1 MAVGANA
8 LRVDGIEKVT
18 GQAKFT
24 GDLSF
29 PDLLEAK
36 ILRSPLPHAIIE
48 SIEVG
53 KAAAMP
59 GVRAILT
66 RADLKDID
74 PFYGNCLRDRP
85 IVALDCV
92 RFVGEPVAVVA
103 AENASS
109 AEEALSLIDVRYREL
124 PCLATVEDALGAGAP
139 LLHESV
145 AGVGDFH
152 DIIDLG
158 TLTKPNV
165 CHHEHYEKGDIARG
179 FSTSDQIIEETFQFP
194 MVYHYAMEP
203 HTAVARVDNDGITL
217 WTSSAHP
224 FLVRSE
230 LAHMFGLPQSKVE
243 VIVPYVGGAYGS
255 KSYFKIEPLV
265 VAMARK
271 TGGRPVRVAQ
281 TVPES
286 MLTTRRHS
294 ACCKIRTGVRRN
306 GTIVAREAEVVLDTG
321 AYADNGPRVAKR
333 AISRMIGPYTLQH
346 CKIDVVAVYTN
357 TVPAGSMRSIG
368 GPQTIWALEC
378 HMDSIARRLAIDPLE
393 FRLKN
398 LLKAG
403 EELRA
408 GARPID
414 ADLSMG
420 ANIAA
425 RGIGWGKVKKTP
437 GRGLGIAVGVS
448 DSEAMP
454 VSVALVR
461 LLADGSVMVMAGSTE
476 VGQGARTVL
485 SQIAAEEL
493 DVPMKQVTMQGTD
506 TLFTPFDRSTGASR
520 STTVMGNAV
529 KAAAQDLR
537 QQIIGAAAEALRV
550 STQELDLKN
559 GEVICGDHRLLYG
572 KVVSL
577 FFGMS
582 GGELI
587 GRGYIRPG
595 GGMDTKLPIFWETGM
610 GGVDLEVDMETGSIK
625 LNKFVSVAD
634 VGRAINPRQCEGQDE
649 GAAIQ
654 GLGHTLF
661 EALVFENGQP
671 LNPNL
676 VDYRVPF
683 MTDLPEVFE
692 SELVENRDGPGPY
705 GAKGMGESGIV
716 SIAPA
721 IANAIVDATGVRIRQ
736 LPLTP
741 ERVWRALREG
751 RQKIEQGNE
760 IARPSSRAKDSR
772 SASTKTQHE
781 RS

>member
-1 MAVGANA
+1 VKERLFTVGNPSGR
-8 LRVDGIEKVT
+8 LDGVEKVT
-18 GQAKFT
+18 GQAKYT
-24 GDLSF
+24 GDISL
-29 PDLLEAK
+29 PGLLEGK
-36 ILRSPLPHAIIE
+36 VLRSPFPHAAIE
-48 SIEVG
+48 SIDAR
-53 KAAAMP
+53 KAESLP
-59 GVRAILT
+59 GVAAVLT
-66 RADLKDID
+66 RDDLDDIN
-74 PFYGNCLRDRP
+74 PYYGHCLRDRP
-85 IVALDCV
+85 LIAIDRV
-92 RFVGEPVAVVA
+92 RYVGEPVAVVA
-103 AENASS
+103 AENA
-109 AEEALSLIDVRYREL
+109 AIANAALSLIAVHYREL
-124 PCLATVEDALGAGAP
+124 PCLATVDDALAQGAL
-139 LLHESV
+139 LLHENV
-145 AGVGDFH
+145 AGVGEFH
-152 DIIDLG
+152 EMAG
-158 TLTKPNV
+158 VGKEEKSNV
-165 CHHEHYEKGDIARG
+165 CHHEHFKKGDASKG
-179 FSTSDQIIEETFQFP
+179 FAEADEIIDETYEFP
-194 MVYHYAMEP
+194 MIYHYTMEP
-203 HTAVARVDNDGITL
+203 HTTVARVTREGITL

-224 FLVRSE
+224 FLVRAE
-230 LAHMFGLPQSKVE
+230 LAHMFGYSHSKVE
-243 VIVPYVGGAYGS
+243 VIVPYVGGAFGG
-255 KSYFKIEPLV
+255 KSYFKIEPMV

-281 TVPES
+281 SASES
-286 MLTTRRHS
+286 MLTIRRHS
-294 ACCKIRTGVRRN
+294 ATCRIRTAVKRD
-306 GTIVAREAEVVLDTG
+306 GTLIAREAEVLMDTG

-333 AISRMIGPYTLQH
+333 AASRIHGPYKIKH
-346 CKIDVVAVYTN
+346 CKVDILAVYTN

-408 GARPID
+408 GARPMD

-420 ANIAA
+420 AKIAA
-425 RGIGWGKVKKTP
+425 RGVGWEKVKTSP
-437 GRGLGIAVGVS
+437 GQGRGIAVGVS

-493 DVPMKQVTMQGTD
+493 KVPMTRVTMQGTD

-537 QQIIGAAAEALRV
+537 HQIVAAAAEALKV
-550 STQELDLKN
+550 NVQEIHLKN
-559 GEVICGDHRLLYG
+559 GEVICDEHRLPYG

-610 GGVDLEVDMETGSIK
+610 GGVDLEVDVETGSIK

-634 VGRAINPRQCEGQDE
+634 VGKAINPRQCEGQDE

-661 EALVFENGQP
+661 ESLVFENGQP

-683 MTDLPEVFE
+683 MTDLPAIFE
-692 SELVENRDGPGPY
+692 SKLVENGDGPGPY

-721 IANAIVDATGVRIRQ
+721 IANAIVAATGVRIRQ

-741 ERVWRALREG
+741 ERVWRALRD
-751 RQKIEQGNE
+751 
-760 IARPSSRAKDSR
+760 AK
-772 SASTKTQHE
+772 KG
-781 RS
+781 

>member
-1 MAVGANA
+1 VKETFFTVGTPSG
-8 LRVDGIEKVT
+8 RVDGIEKVT
-18 GQAKFT
+18 GQAKYT
-24 GDLSF
+24 GDISL
-29 PDLLEAK
+29 PGLLEGRV
-36 ILRSPLPHAIIE
+36 LRSPFPHAAIE
-48 SIEVG
+48 WIDAS
-53 KAAAMP
+53 KAEALP
-59 GVRAILT
+59 GVVAVLT
-66 RADLKDID
+66 RDDLSDIN
-74 PFYGNCLRDRP
+74 PYYGHCLRDRP
-85 IVALDCV
+85 LIAIDRV
-92 RFVGEPVAVVA
+92 RYVGEPVAVVA
-103 AENASS
+103 AESRAIAN
-109 AEEALSLIDVRYREL
+109 EALSLIEVGYKEVPR
-124 PCLATVEDALGAGAP
+124 LATVQDALAPGAL
-139 LLHESV
+139 LLHEDV
-145 AGVGDFH
+145 AGVGEFH
-152 DIIDLG
+152 EMVG
-158 TLTKPNV
+158 VGKEEKSNV
-165 CHHEHYEKGDIARG
+165 CHHEHFEKGDAPKG
-179 FSTSDQIIEETFQFP
+179 FAEADEIIDETYEFP
-194 MVYHYAMEP
+194 MIYHYTMEP
-203 HTAVARVDNDGITL
+203 HTTVARVTREGITL

-224 FLVRSE
+224 FLVRAE
-230 LAHMFGLPQSKVE
+230 LAHMFGYPHSKVE
-243 VIVPYVGGAYGS
+243 VIVPYVGGAFGG
-255 KSYFKIEPLV
+255 KSYFKIEPMV

-271 TGGRPVRVAQ
+271 TDGRPVRVAQ
-281 TVPES
+281 SVSES
-286 MLTTRRHS
+286 MLTIRRHS
-294 ACCKIRTGVRRN
+294 ATCRIRTGVKRD
-306 GTIVAREAEVVLDTG
+306 GTLIAREAEVLMDTG

-333 AISRMIGPYTLQH
+333 AASRIHGPYKIKH
-346 CKIDVVAVYTN
+346 CKVDILAVYTN

-393 FRLKN
+393 FRLRN
-398 LLKAG
+398 LLKPG

-414 ADLSMG
+414 ADLAMG

-425 RGIGWGKVKKTP
+425 RGIGWGQLKKTP
-437 GRGLGIAVGVS
+437 GRGLGIAIGVS

-461 LLADGSVMVMAGSTE
+461 LLAYGSVMVIAGSTE

-485 SQIAAEEL
+485 SQIVAEEL

-537 QQIIGAAAEALRV
+537 QQIIDAAAETLKVNA
-550 STQELDLKN
+550 QELDLKN
-559 GEVICGDHRLLYG
+559 GEVICGDHRLPYG

-595 GGMDTKLPIFWETGM
+595 AGMDTKLPIFWETGM
-610 GGVDLEVDMETGSIK
+610 GGVDLEVDMETGSLK

-634 VGRAINPRQCEGQDE
+634 VGKAINPRQCEGQDE

-661 EALVFENGQP
+661 ESLVFDNGQP

-676 VDYRVPF
+676 IDYRVPF
-683 MTDLPEVFE
+683 MTDLPEVFD
-692 SELVENRDGPGPY
+692 SELVENGDGPGPY

-721 IANAIVDATGVRIRQ
+721 IANAVVDATGVRIRQ

-741 ERVWRALREG
+741 ERVWYALRD
-751 RQKIEQGNE
+751 
-760 IARPSSRAKDSR
+760 AKR
-772 SASTKTQHE
+772 GP
-781 RS
+781 

>member
-1 MAVGANA
+1 MKDTFFTVGHPSGR
-8 LRVDGIEKVT
+8 LDGVDKVT
-18 GQAKFT
+18 GQAKYT
-24 GDLSF
+24 GDISL
-29 PDLLEAK
+29 PGLLEGK
-36 ILRSPLPHAIIE
+36 VLRSPFPHAAIE
-48 SIEVG
+48 SIDAR
-53 KAAAMP
+53 KAEALP
-59 GVRAILT
+59 GVVAVLT
-66 RADLKDID
+66 RDDLGDIN
-74 PFYGNCLRDRP
+74 PYYGHCLRDRP
-85 IVALDCV
+85 LIAIDRV
-92 RFVGEPVAVVA
+92 RYVGEPVAVVA
-103 AENASS
+103 AENTAI
-109 AEEALSLIDVRYREL
+109 ANEALSLIEVRYREL
-124 PCLATVEDALGAGAP
+124 PCLATVDDALAP
-139 LLHESV
+139 RALLLHENV
-145 AGVGDFH
+145 AGVGEFH
-152 DIIDLG
+152 EMTG
-158 TLTKPNV
+158 VGKEEKTNV
-165 CHHEHYEKGDIARG
+165 CHHEHFEKGDASKG
-179 FSTSDQIIEETFQFP
+179 FAEADEIIDETYEFP
-194 MVYHYAMEP
+194 MIYHYTMEP
-203 HTAVARVDNDGITL
+203 HTTVARVTREGITL

-224 FLVRSE
+224 FLVRAE
-230 LAHMFGLPQSKVE
+230 LAHMFGYSHSKVE
-243 VIVPYVGGAYGS
+243 VIVPYVGGAFGG
-255 KSYFKIEPLV
+255 KSYFKIEPMV

-281 TVPES
+281 SASES
-286 MLTTRRHS
+286 MLTIRRHS
-294 ACCKIRTGVRRN
+294 ATCRIRTGVKRD
-306 GTIVAREAEVVLDTG
+306 GTLITREAEVLMDTG

-333 AISRMIGPYTLQH
+333 AASRIYGPYKINH
-346 CKIDVVAVYTN
+346 CKVDILAVYTN

-378 HMDSIARRLAIDPLE
+378 HMDTIARRLGIDPLE

-420 ANIAA
+420 AKIAA
-425 RGIGWGKVKKTP
+425 RSIGWGKVKKSP
-437 GRGLGIAVGVS
+437 GQGLGIAVGVS

-493 DVPMKQVTMQGTD
+493 SVPMTQITMQGTD

-537 QQIIGAAAEALRV
+537 QQIAAAAAEALKV
-550 STQELDLKN
+550 NPQDIQLKN
-559 GEVICGDHRLLYG
+559 GEVICGKHRLSYG

-610 GGVDLEVDMETGSIK
+610 GGVDLEVDIETGSIK

-634 VGRAINPRQCEGQDE
+634 VGKAINPRQCEGQDE

-661 EALVFENGQP
+661 ESLVFENGQP

-683 MTDLPEVFE
+683 MTDLPPIFD
-692 SELVENRDGPGPY
+692 SELVENGDGPGPY

-741 ERVWRALREG
+741 ERVWRALRD
-751 RQKIEQGNE
+751 
-760 IARPSSRAKDSR
+760 AKR
-772 SASTKTQHE
+772 GT
-781 RS
+781 